1 MRHKGIK
8 KLYYS
13 ISEVSEMLG
22 IKQSVIR
29 YWEGEF
35 KTLNPQKNRAGNR
48 IYKKDDIPVLRLIHY
63 YVHGKHLSIQETREM
78 IDHLKK
84 EGLYQRKV
92 DELTALAETGE
103 KTGRGT
109 ERTEK
114 VQEEAEKKEREEEES
129 SAETVSAEGTEEG
142 FSKEVTEEEAEK
154 AKGASG
160 KPRDEDFLIFPADE
174 EIASRVE
181 TSPEEAAS
189 KDAPEEEK
197 KGKAAEREEAPQVK
211 RDENKEMRELL
222 QKISRNIRDI
232 IDILNEK

>member
-35 KTLNPQKNRAGNR
+35 KILNPQKNRAGNR

-78 IDHLKK
+78 INHLKK

-109 ERTEK
+109 GRTER
-114 VQEEAEKKEREEEES
+114 VQEEEKEEERKEEK
-129 SAETVSAEGTEEG
+129 SAGETSSAEGTEEG
-142 FSKEVTEEEAEK
+142 FSEKETGEEAEDDK
-154 AKGASG
+154 EPAGESIE
-160 KPRDEDFLIFPADE
+160 EDILIFPADE
-174 EIASRVE
+174 EVASRPEVSPE
-181 TSPEEAAS
+181 KAASKEAPEEA
-189 KDAPEEEK
+189 E

-211 RDENKEMRELL
+211 RDENKAMRELL